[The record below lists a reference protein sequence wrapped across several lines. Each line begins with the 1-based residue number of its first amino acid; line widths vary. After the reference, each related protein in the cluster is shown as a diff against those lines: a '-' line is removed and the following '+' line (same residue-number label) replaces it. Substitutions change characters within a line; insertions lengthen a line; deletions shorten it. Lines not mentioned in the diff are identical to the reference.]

1 MHSKNIVIGKQRPEF
16 IQEETIGDIFRS
28 ATASYHQ
35 KTTLLNHEGQK
46 FANKTEWTGSPI
58 KLL

>member
-28 ATASYHQ
+28 ATASYPR
-35 KTTLLNHEGQK
+35 KTTLLSHKG
-46 FANKTEWTGSPI
+46 
-58 KLL
+58 